1 MTQLPQR
8 DVLLDRITEARKN
21 LREADESFAERMKLA
36 RIAEQQN
43 LTDLLDVAIR
53 QAYNSG
59 LSIAAIQR
67 AYPTRA
73 FSTIKQSLERT
84 EHLPVFTPNVIEP
97 FVSGYTFYLDKTIDP
112 MVITVSDNW
121 ESVDFEIYYLDDGKL
136 MLSLQTIITE
146 DENYG
151 AEIIS
156 QLDGMLSGDLYYKVE
171 KWILEHGGLA

>member
-84 EHLPVFTPNVIEP
+84 EHLPVFTPVASTHED
-97 FVSGYTFYLDKTIDP
+97 SEYTFYLDKTIDP
-112 MVITVSDNW
+112 MVITVSNALD
-121 ESVDFEIYYLDDGKL
+121 SIDFEIYYLDDGKL
-136 MLSLQTIITE
+136 ML
-146 DENYG
+146 NV
-151 AEIIS
+151 IS
-156 QLDGMLSGDLYYKVE
+156 AYLVGNPIVDQLDGVLSGDLYYKVE